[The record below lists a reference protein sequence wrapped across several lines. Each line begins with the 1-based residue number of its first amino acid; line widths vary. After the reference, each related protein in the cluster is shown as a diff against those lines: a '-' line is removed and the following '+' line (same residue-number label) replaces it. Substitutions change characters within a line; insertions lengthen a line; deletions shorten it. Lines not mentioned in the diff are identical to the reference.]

1 MQTTNYGVLDPK
13 TNQVQLTMPTDM
25 LNTNVDFSNSD
36 VGVDVSVPYLEV
48 DTWKEM
54 AVKAK
59 YFWCVKMAE
68 TIMFVADKDGV
79 AHELP
84 AVVLMGIFSANGA
97 PEDGAK
103 PKLYMAAQHGVVNPL
118 KPFPQGTRF
127 RIIHVGKKKTK
138 SGHDVQQFSVELL
151 KSK

>member
-1 MQTTNYGVLDPK
+1 MQTTNYGVLDPE

-25 LNTNVDFSNSD
+25 LNANVDFSNSD

-59 YFWCVKMAE
+59 YFWCVKLAE
-68 TIMFVADKDGV
+68 KNMLVADKDGV

>member
-1 MQTTNYGVLDPK
+1 MQTKDYGVLDPK

-25 LNTNVDFSNSD
+25 LNANVDFSNSV

-68 TIMFVADKDGV
+68 TNMLVADKDGV